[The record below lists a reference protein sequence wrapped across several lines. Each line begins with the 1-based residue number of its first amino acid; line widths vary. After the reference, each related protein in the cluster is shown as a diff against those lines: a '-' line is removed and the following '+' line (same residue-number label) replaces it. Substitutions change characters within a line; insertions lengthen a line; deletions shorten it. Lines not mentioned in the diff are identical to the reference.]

1 MIAAAPLIPD
11 GDEARRWAE
20 QELADPI
27 YREAEPTAFDRFAR
41 AVGDFL
47 GSLFAGGAPS
57 ALTPWIALVV
67 IAVLAGI
74 VVLAFVVWG
83 RPRRAVRSRIPIE
96 LFGTADARSAAELRS
111 DATDAAGRGDWD
123 EALVLRFRALA
134 RGLVERAVLDPE
146 PGATVHGF
154 ARAAAEAFP
163 GERHALATA
172 ADRFDD
178 VRYLKRHADAD
189 AYRALEALDGR
200 IGRTAPQ
207 EPAESF
213 AGAPA

>member
-27 YREAEPTAFDRFAR
+27 YREAEPTAFDRVAR
-41 AVGDFL
+41 AVGDFV
-47 GSLFAGGAPS
+47 GSLFTGGAPS
-57 ALTPWIALVV
+57 ALTPWIALIV

-83 RPRRAVRSRIPIE
+83 RPRRAVRSRTPLE
-96 LFGTADARSAAELRS
+96 LFGTVDVRSADELRS
-111 DATDAAGRGDWD
+111 DAARAAGRDDWD

-134 RGLVERAVLDPE
+134 RGLVERTVLDPE
-146 PGATVHGF
+146 PGATVHRF
-154 ARAAAEAFP
+154 AREAAEAFP
-163 GERHALATA
+163 GQQHALTAA

-178 VRYLKRHADAD
+178 VRYLKRHADAG
-189 AYRALEALDGR
+189 AYRTLEDLDDR
-200 IGRTAPQ
+200 IARTTPTSRTETFART
-207 EPAESF
+207 PA
-213 AGAPA
+213 